1 MKIKK
6 TISVT
11 ASREEIEL
19 IGNFIALFDEMDMEV
34 WNELNESS
42 DYRLE
47 SAIPTIQEVFDTID
61 CADDD

>member
-11 ASREEIEL
+11 ATEKEL
-19 IGNFIALFDEMDMEV
+19 QVIGNFLALLEEMEEDV
-34 WNELNESS
+34 WNELNESM

-47 SAIPTIQEVFDTID
+47 EALDIVRDLYKTLEKEDS
-61 CADDD
+61 

>member
-6 TISVT
+6 TINVT
-11 ASREEIEL
+11 ASREEMEL
-19 IGNFIALFDEMDMEV
+19 IGNFIALFDEIDMEV

-47 SAIPTIQEVFDTID
+47 SAMSTIQEVFDMID